1 MKQQGFYEER
11 LAPIVCDLTQ
21 VVVSLGL
28 ISVSLGYVSA
38 VIGDTSVLLTGA
50 FWLRMLVLFTT
61 VSFTCYSLLG
71 YVADMTAR
79 EDTTFASES
88 RSPTRIIVLFLIDL
102 MMLGEQGWLYGVLA
116 VTVIGEAGEPGD
128 LSELQPFALQSTHL
142 VMLAL
147 LAAVWH
153 ATTFIWHLIAS
164 PRPQAGASIRHLI
177 ASPRLKAQ
185 ASHLGFIAAFA
196 LLAGW
201 AFWGQPESRL
211 LQWLWTLSYTL
222 IVVMLFFTRGRS
234 LVRKALARYDQASTT

>member
-1 MKQQGFYEER
+1 MQRGFYEER

-38 VIGDTSVLLTGA
+38 VLGDIMVLQTGA
-50 FWLRMLVLFTT
+50 FWLRMLILFTT

-79 EDTTFASES
+79 GDTTWASDT

-116 VTVIGEAGEPGD
+116 VTVIGEAGEPGN
-128 LSELQPFALQSTHL
+128 LGELHPFALQSTHL

-147 LAAVWH
+147 LAAAWH
-153 ATTFIWHLIAS
+153 ATTFTWHLIAGS
-164 PRPQAGASIRHLI
+164 
-177 ASPRLKAQ
+177 RLQAQ

-201 AFWGQPESRL
+201 AYWGRPESHL
-211 LQWLWTLSYTL
+211 LQWFWTLSYTL
-222 IVVMLFFTRGRS
+222 IVVLLFFTRGRT
-234 LVRKALARYDQASTT
+234 LVQKALARYYQAGTI